1 MTLLVKYEV
10 QFCEKKKMKKKTKKM
25 NKEEAEAVV
34 VRTSNKIRNYLNH
47 DVIIFIL
54 SELPL
59 KSFKRFECVC
69 KSWSTLFQD
78 SYFNTIYT
86 NNVISNNNNHYD
98 HTYLGGILG
107 WAQP

>member
-34 VRTSNKIRNYLNH
+34 VRTSNKVRNYLNH

-69 KSWSTLFQD
+69 KSWSTLIII
-78 SYFNTIYT
+78 TIM
-86 NNVISNNNNHYD
+86 IIH
-98 HTYLGGILG
+98 ILEEFLVG
-107 WAQP
+107 HNLK